1 MEVVFR
7 HVVHVVHEGAG
18 AGRKGSR
25 TLLFNSLVACVLN
38 GWSSRTRNV
47 LNAMVPFELG
57 GTEGSRQQPRS
68 TAAVRYYTKKAHH
81 ARIRH
86 CHSPGG
92 RTRTTP
98 MLAPQRGRD
107 RTPPAGAT
115 CVRNSQVRQGE
126 VLRSLPAVHWRCGFE
141 RLPGRVVTGCQAF
154 HGLDFDPGAHLA
166 F

>member
-1 MEVVFR
+1 VEVVFR

-92 RTRTTP
+92 RTRTHREEGTEHRQ
-98 MLAPQRGRD
+98 LARRASGI
-107 RTPPAGAT
+107 
-115 CVRNSQVRQGE
+115 
-126 VLRSLPAVHWRCGFE
+126 LRSGKGKCFDHSQPY
-141 RLPGRVVTGCQAF
+141 TGGVSLNAF
-154 HGLDFDPGAHLA
+154 PDEK
-166 F
+166 